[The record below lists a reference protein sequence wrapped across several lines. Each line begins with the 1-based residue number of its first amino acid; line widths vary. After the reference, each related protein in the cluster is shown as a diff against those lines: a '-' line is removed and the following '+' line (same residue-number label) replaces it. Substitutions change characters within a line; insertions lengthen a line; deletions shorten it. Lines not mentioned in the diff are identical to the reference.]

1 MHRSVSLPLA
11 LLAGACV
18 SLAAATA
25 ANAGAVSHGRHHVL
39 LLSVDGLHQQDLARW
54 ISGHPSS
61 ALARL
66 ARHGVLYTNAKAPT
80 PSDSFPGLLALVTGG
95 TPKST
100 GVYYDDSYD
109 RTLFP
114 PGSNCAG
121 DPGSEIVY
129 DETID
134 HDLTQL
140 FSGGIDP
147 VNLPLRKLP
156 DGDCRPVYPHEFL
169 AVNTVFEVARKAGLH
184 TAWSDK
190 HPSYDLVNGPSGT
203 GVEDLY
209 TPEIN
214 SNIEGAP
221 VTNGVDLAATL
232 ALCDATNS
240 LNVNGAGSVGVY
252 TDCAPSQEAYDDVK
266 VQAILNQIAG
276 KRSDGSPGHGVPA
289 IFGMNFQAVSVG
301 EKLPVGGY
309 SDDAGMPRPILAH
322 AIAHTDASVGRM
334 VAALE
339 RRGLRDDTLVIVTA
353 KHGQSPIDLAK
364 LQMKKKAVWAPD
376 RTVQDP
382 VDFVNTVDAGVDGTV
397 FNDPTQTNGGG
408 PYATGGHLMED
419 DVGILWLQ
427 DRSPGNVAGVIA
439 ALQVNAGAIHANV
452 LPPRTIFSTNITYGA
467 DLAKIYGDPSVAG
480 SLAAARA
487 PDAFIQPD
495 EGVVYS
501 GSIKKIAEHGG
512 GAPGDTEVALLVSG
526 ADLDAKVVDARVYTT
541 QVAPTI
547 LKALGLDPQQLD
559 AVRMEGTRPL
569 PGLDD

>member
-1 MHRSVSLPLA
+1 
-11 LLAGACV
+11 
-18 SLAAATA
+18 
-25 ANAGAVSHGRHHVL
+25 
-39 LLSVDGLHQQDLARW
+39 
-54 ISGHPSS
+54 
-61 ALARL
+61 
-66 ARHGVLYTNAKAPT
+66 
-80 PSDSFPGLLALVTGG
+80 
-95 TPKST
+95 
-100 GVYYDDSYD
+100 
-109 RTLFP
+109 
-114 PGSNCAG
+114 
-121 DPGSEIVY
+121 
-129 DETID
+129 
-134 HDLTQL
+134 L

-147 VNLPLRKLP
+147 VNLPLRKLAN
-156 DGDCRPVYPHEFL
+156 GTCVPVYPHDFV
-169 AVNTVFEVARKAGLH
+169 AVNTIFEVARSAGLH

-190 HPSYDLVNGPSGT
+190 HPSYDLVNGPSGR

-214 SNIEGAP
+214 SNIDGAP

-232 ALCDATNS
+232 AQCNTTNS
-240 LNVNGAGSVGVY
+240 LLVNGPGSVSVY

-266 VQAILNQIAG
+266 VQSVINEIAG
-276 KRSDGSPGHGVPA
+276 KRSDGAPGHGVPA

-309 SDDAGMPRPILAH
+309 YDATGTPKPILAH
-322 AIAHTDASVGRM
+322 AIAHTDASIGRM
-334 VAALE
+334 VKALDKA
-339 RRGLRDDTLVIVTA
+339 GLRERTLIIVTA
-353 KHGQSPIDLAK
+353 KHGQSPIDYSR

-427 DRSPGNVAGVIA
+427 NRDPANVAGVVDV
-439 ALQVNAGAIHANV
+439 LLSNAGAIHANV
-452 LPPRTIFSTNITYGA
+452 TPPRTIFAGNITYGA
-467 DLAKIYGDPSVAG
+467 DLAKIYGDPSIEG

-487 PDAFIQPD
+487 PDVFIQPD
-495 EGVVYS
+495 EGVIYS
-501 GSIKKIAEHGG
+501 GSSEKIAEHGG

-526 ADLDAKVVDARVYTT
+526 EELDARVVDTRVSTT

-547 LKALGLDPQQLD
+547 LKALGLAPSKLD
-559 AVRMEGTRPL
+559 AVRREGTTTL